1 MFQQYLISARPIS
14 AIRNMYSINIYT
26 PYPVLVYC
34 CGNAFKIFM
43 QQVHVWATSGG
54 KGTKLDVIPVYRTKL
69 KDLFITISNA
79 LEMMMQL
86 LTSLYE

>member
-1 MFQQYLISARPIS
+1 
-14 AIRNMYSINIYT
+14 MYSINIYT

-43 QQVHVWATSGG
+43 QQVHVWATFGG
-54 KGTKLDVIPVYRTKL
+54 KGSKLDVIL

-79 LEMMMQL
+79 IEMMMQL
-86 LTSLYE
+86 LTSLYEWNQGH